1 MIHSNFYCN
10 FYSGDMQSLQLCT
23 RPGLVQRSISFT
35 GWKQCVSIFYSTS
48 NMLNRL
54 HVELPTKWLHYKGRS
69 FKYCEPPKTSTLLQ
83 AIQPSALFYCIY
95 NMCVCMV
102 YQRILFL
109 FVKNEEY
116 QCLFY
121 FPK

>member
-1 MIHSNFYCN
+1 MWDYPQ
-10 FYSGDMQSLQLCT
+10 SG
-23 RPGLVQRSISFT
+23 SII
-35 GWKQCVSIFYSTS
+35 KEVH
-48 NMLNRL
+48 LNI
-54 HVELPTKWLHYKGRS
+54 VN
-69 FKYCEPPKTSTLLQ
+69 PPKTSTLLQ
-83 AIQPSALFYCIY
+83 AIQPSALFYSIY

-121 FPK
+121 FPE